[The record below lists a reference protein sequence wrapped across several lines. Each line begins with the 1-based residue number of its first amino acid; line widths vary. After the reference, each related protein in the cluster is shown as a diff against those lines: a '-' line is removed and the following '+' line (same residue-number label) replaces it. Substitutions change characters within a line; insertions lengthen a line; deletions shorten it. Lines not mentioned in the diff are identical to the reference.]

1 MDEKDVSP
9 KNVPKARNVA
19 RALSLLDGAWSYD
32 EFDQETGK
40 GQFPKPPPKEGYE
53 KAVEFGNVSPLAFK
67 AGLNP
72 NDSIEE
78 ARDSDALRVYSC
90 EELVEMSM
98 LARRMDSGRLVL
110 EQADENAKCEKD
122 VLVLDGFGEPIGVL
136 ERNSKERGEDV
147 EEFASAETLMNSSLL
162 VSATLKTSTIGE
174 VALAC
179 FENTNE
185 VPVAIVDEK
194 TKVLI
199 GAIFRED
206 LFEKTKSTNCNAPT
220 TNREEED
227 AKAEVGENNNK
238 KSDPR

>member
-1 MDEKDVSP
+1 M
-9 KNVPKARNVA
+9 
-19 RALSLLDGAWSYD
+19 
-32 EFDQETGK
+32 
-40 GQFPKPPPKEGYE
+40 
-53 KAVEFGNVSPLAFK
+53 
-67 AGLNP
+67 
-72 NDSIEE
+72 
-78 ARDSDALRVYSC
+78 
-90 EELVEMSM
+90 
-98 LARRMDSGRLVL
+98 
-110 EQADENAKCEKD
+110 
-122 VLVLDGFGEPIGVL
+122 
-136 ERNSKERGEDV
+136 

-227 AKAEVGENNNK
+227 AKAEGSYASEVELLL
-238 KSDPR
+238 SDGSETSRLKVDTLSESAP